1 MQTLDPAPDLG
12 MAGQWA
18 TEVTLISIDATF
30 SIVGGVGP
38 REQFSNEP
46 DDWMSLGPTPG
57 SLSKISGCE
66 DDRSHAVS
74 LLEPGQMWEP
84 LGYCNLL

>member
-1 MQTLDPAPDLG
+1 MQTLNPAPDLG

-18 TEVTLISIDATF
+18 TEVTFIYIDDTF
-30 SIVGGVGP
+30 SIVGGVGL

-57 SLSKISGCE
+57 QLSKISGCE
-66 DDRSHAVS
+66 DDRSHAVG
-74 LLEPGQMWEP
+74 LLEPCQMWEP
-84 LGYCNLL
+84 LG